1 MQDIYVFLSFLS
13 MHNLIELIEYSNIY
27 SNVLENFW
35 QYYRDEQNDNITES
49 ESFKF
54 KEKIAGKTRY
64 DDNKKT
70 CWNDSAIKCLDNFW
84 IVLEMPLINC
94 KINLILTI
102 SFLQLKIKKLK

>member
-49 ESFKF
+49 E
-54 KEKIAGKTRY
+54 
-64 DDNKKT
+64 
-70 CWNDSAIKCLDNFW
+70 
-84 IVLEMPLINC
+84 
-94 KINLILTI
+94 
-102 SFLQLKIKKLK
+102 